1 MAPQSLGFGGGLVTT
16 GFGAFVT
23 AGLGGFV
30 TFSSV
35 NGKKIVMNNCDL

>member
-16 GFGAFVT
+16 GLGALVTTGFGGGLVAM
-23 AGLGGFV
+23 GLGGFV

-35 NGKKIVMNNCDL
+35 VEK